1 MNITLI
7 GNKIVQDTK
16 FLAFEK
22 NNGVDVINVTVDT
35 DESWTYKLD
44 VKYPDKCCSC
54 EQLYNIIDLTRNGNV
69 CTVVLTKDM
78 LPFAGKYIMQLRAI
92 NSDKVQHSD
101 AFDAWVKYS
110 IEPGS
115 TYNPVPS
122 EFYQIEQNIT
132 EINNHPPYPDSS
144 GFWMI
149 WNSQTNKYELSDI
162 PVPTVTASDIG
173 AIPVPTTAEVGQT
186 VVVKAVDENGKP
198 TEWEPA
204 TLPEQAQA
212 DWMQS
217 DDSYANYVKN
227 RTHYSRMQFI
237 ARARHYSGSQYQT
250 FSGIPTLTNIDP
262 ICIEIN
268 GTLHTDLFGD
278 TLMGDSDSSVWE
290 NGGGMGFYI
299 QRNVNTYLIYI
310 DTNRYGP
317 IEDATIN
324 LYSQVVEKVLPSYY
338 LPVATYN
345 TLGGVKAAKNN
356 DMSDYIECV
365 IDTNGILYSKSYN
378 AAKVYSELSIT
389 NLTATTSYFGDHG
402 LFIDSIAEE
411 FQSYGLTL
419 PVHSWYI
426 GLNSSTYSQKYILES
441 ADGMTMLIQVKN
453 SAITSA
459 SVLVEPSS
467 GGSLIV
473 TMVDATHASHTSAE
487 IYEAF
492 QSGKTVQFDA
502 VELVLQLSG
511 SSADIAIFNGSV
523 AIDGEVVNLLLTV
536 NNAAEINMLQYKL
549 YPATA
554 DTVILNSSTEGSN
567 KRFEITVDDSG
578 TISATEVVS

>member
-1 MNITLI
+1 MNIALT
-7 GNKIVQDTK
+7 GTKITQDTK

-22 NNGVDVINVTVDT
+22 NNSVDVINVIVDT

-44 VKYPDKCCSC
+44 VRYPDKCCTS
-54 EQLYNIIDLTRNGNV
+54 EPLYNIINLTRNGNL
-69 CTVVLTKDM
+69 CTAIFTSDM
-78 LPFAGKYIMQLRAI
+78 LPFAGKYTMQLRGI
-92 NSDKVQHSD
+92 NGDKVSHSD
-101 AFDAWVKYS
+101 VFDTWVKYS

-132 EINNHPPYPDSS
+132 EINNHPPYPDIS

-162 PVPTVTASDIG
+162 PAVTASDIG

-186 VVVKAVDENGKP
+186 IVVKAVDDTGKP

-250 FSGIPTLTNIDP
+250 FPDIPTLTNIEP

-268 GTLHTDLFGD
+268 GTLHTDLFGN

-299 QRNVNTYLIYI
+299 KHNGNDYLIYI

-317 IEDATIN
+317 IKDATIN

-338 LPVATYN
+338 LPVATFN
-345 TLGGVKAAKNN
+345 TLGGVKAAKKN

-389 NLTATTSYFGDHG
+389 NLTATSSYNGEHG

-426 GLNSSTYSQKYILES
+426 GFNFSTYSQKYILES
-441 ADGMTMLIQVKN
+441 ADGITMLIQVKN

-459 SVLVEPSS
+459 SILVEPSS
-467 GGSLIV
+467 GGSFIV
-473 TMVDATHASHTSAE
+473 TSVDNTHASHTPTE
-487 IYEAF
+487 INEAF

-502 VELVLQLSG
+502 DGIVLQLSAL
-511 SSADIAIFNGSV
+511 SDDVAIFNGSV
-523 AIDGEVVNLLLTV
+523 AINGEVRNVSVIV
-536 NNAAEINMLQYKL
+536 NNAAEINMSQYKL

-554 DTVILNSSTEGSN
+554 DTVILPSSTEGSN

-578 TISATEVVS
+578 TISATEVV

>member
-1 MNITLI
+1 MFPDLEFIKTCLNGLRSRI
-7 GNKIVQDTK
+7 
-16 FLAFEK
+16 EK
-22 NNGVDVINVTVDT
+22 VEKSI
-35 DESWTYKLD
+35 SQAL
-44 VKYPDKCCSC
+44 VK
-54 EQLYNIIDLTRNGNV
+54 
-69 CTVVLTKDM
+69 
-78 LPFAGKYIMQLRAI
+78 AGEAI
-92 NSDKVQHSD
+92 
-101 AFDAWVKYS
+101 
-110 IEPGS
+110 P
-115 TYNPVPS
+115 
-122 EFYQIEQNIT
+122 
-132 EINNHPPYPDSS
+132 
-144 GFWMI
+144 
-149 WNSQTNKYELSDI
+149 I
-162 PVPTVTASDIG
+162 PKTAS
-173 AIPVPTTAEVGQT
+173 VGQT
-186 VVVKAVDENGKP
+186 VVVKTIDENGKP

-278 TLMGDSDSSVWE
+278 TLMGDSDPSVWE

-299 QRNVNTYLIYI
+299 QRNGNTYSIYI

-338 LPVATYN
+338 LPVATFN

-389 NLTATTSYFGDHG
+389 NLTATTSYLGDHG

-441 ADGMTMLIQVKN
+441 ADGMTMLMQVKN

-473 TMVDATHASHTSAE
+473 TMVDATHASHTSTE
-487 IYEAF
+487 INEAF
-492 QSGKTVQFDA
+492 QSGKTVQ
-502 VELVLQLSG
+502 LYSGGIVLQLSAG
-511 SSADIAIFNGSV
+511 SDDVAIFSCTF
-523 AIDGEVVNLLLTV
+523 ADSGEVVNYSVAV
-536 NNAAEINMLQYKL
+536 NNTAEIDVSQSKL
-549 YPATA
+549 YPATGDA
-554 DTVILNSSTEGSN
+554 VILPSSTEGSN
-567 KRFEITVDDSG
+567 KRFKLTVDDSG
-578 TISATEVVS
+578 TITATETT

>member
-1 MNITLI
+1 MNITLT
-7 GNKIVQDTK
+7 GKKITQDERI
-16 FLAFEK
+16 LAFK
-22 NNGVDVINVTVDT
+22 KDNLTAQMTFTVDT
-35 DESWTYKLD
+35 DDSWVYKLD
-44 VKYPDKCCSC
+44 VRLPEKCCTG
-54 EQLYNIIDLTRNGNV
+54 EELFNIIDLPMDANRT
-69 CTVVLTKDM
+69 CTIDVTAAMVPLT
-78 LPFAGKYIMQLRAI
+78 GKYTMQLRGI
-92 NSDKVQHSD
+92 SGEQVYHSD
-101 AFDAWVKYS
+101 TFEVWVKYS
-110 IEPGS
+110 IDPGVA
-115 TYNPVPS
+115 YDPVPS

-132 EINNHPPYPDSS
+132 EINNHPPYPDIS

-162 PVPTVTASDIG
+162 PAVTASDIG
-173 AIPVPTTAEVGQT
+173 AIPVPATAEVGQT
-186 VVVKAVDENGKP
+186 VVVKAVDETGKP

-204 TLPEQAQA
+204 TLPEQVQA

-217 DDSYANYVKN
+217 DESNANYVKN

-237 ARARHYSGSQYQT
+237 ARARHYSESQYQT
-250 FSGIPTLTNIDP
+250 FPGIPTLTNIDP

-299 QRNVNTYLIYI
+299 QRNINNYLIYI

-338 LPVATYN
+338 LPVATFN

-389 NLTATTSYFGDHG
+389 NLTATSSYDGEHG

-467 GGSLIV
+467 GGLLIV
-473 TMVDATHASHTSAE
+473 TAVDATHASHTSTE
-487 IYEAF
+487 INEAF
-492 QSGKTVQFDA
+492 QSGKTVQLDA
-502 VELVLQLSG
+502 NGIVLRLAG
-511 SSADIAIFNGSV
+511 IDDVAIFNCTLDNGVHVLNYS
-523 AIDGEVVNLLLTV
+523 AIV
-536 NNAAEINMLQYKL
+536 NNTAEIDVSVSEL

-554 DTVILNSSTEGSN
+554 NTVILNSSTEGSN

-578 TISATEVVS
+578 TISAIEVVS

>member
-92 NSDKVQHSD
+92 SSDKVQHSD
-101 AFDAWVKYS
+101 TFDAWVKYS

-132 EINNHPPYPDSS
+132 EINNHPPYPDIS

-149 WNSQTNKYELSDI
+149 WNSQTNKYELSGI
-162 PVPTVTASDIG
+162 PAVTASDIG

-186 VVVKAVDENGKP
+186 VVVKTIDETGKP
-198 TEWEPA
+198 TEWEPV

-237 ARARHYSGSQYQT
+237 ARARYYNKSQYQT

-278 TLMGDSDSSVWE
+278 TLMGDPDSSVWE

-299 QRNVNTYLIYI
+299 QRNINDYLIYI

-317 IEDATIN
+317 IKDATIN

-338 LPVATYN
+338 LPVATFN
-345 TLGGVKAAKNN
+345 TLGGVKAAKAN

-365 IDTNGILYSKSYN
+365 IDTNGRLYSKSYN

-389 NLTATTSYFGDHG
+389 NLIATSSYDGEHG
-402 LFIDSIAEE
+402 LFINSIAEE

-426 GLNSSTYSQKYILES
+426 GFNFSTYSQKYILES
-441 ADGMTMLIQVKN
+441 ADGMTILIQVKN
-453 SAITSA
+453 SAITSV
-459 SVLVEPSS
+459 SILVEPSS

-473 TMVDATHASHTSAE
+473 TAVDNTHASHTSAE

-502 VELVLQLSG
+502 GGIVLQLSAL
-511 SSADIAIFNGSV
+511 SDDVAIFNCTFVNG
-523 AIDGEVVNLLLTV
+523 GEVVNYSVTV
-536 NNAAEINMLQYKL
+536 NNTAEIDVSVSKL

-554 DTVILNSSTEGSN
+554 DTVILQSSTEGSN

>member
-22 NNGVDVINVTVDT
+22 NNGVDVINITVDT
-35 DESWTYKLD
+35 DEEWTYKLD
-44 VKYPDKCCSC
+44 VKYPDKCCRC

-78 LPFAGKYIMQLRAI
+78 LPFNGKYIMQLRAI
-92 NSDKVQHSD
+92 NSDKVYHSD
-101 AFDAWVKYS
+101 TFDAWVKYS

-132 EINNHPPYPDSS
+132 EINNHPPYPDIS

-162 PVPTVTASDIG
+162 PAVTASDIG

-204 TLPEQAQA
+204 TLPEQVQA

-237 ARARHYSGSQYQT
+237 ARARKDNVSQYQT
-250 FSGIPTLTNIDP
+250 FLDIPNLQDLSP

-299 QRNVNTYLIYI
+299 QRKQNDYLIYI

-338 LPVATYN
+338 LPVPTRN
-345 TLGGVKAAKNN
+345 TLGGVKAEKVN
-356 DMSDYIECV
+356 DMSDYVECV
-365 IDTNGILYSKSYN
+365 INPKGALYSKSYN

-389 NLTATTSYFGDHG
+389 NLTATSSYTGEHG

-426 GLNSSTYSQKYILES
+426 GWDYTEYSQKYILES
-441 ADGMTMLIQVKN
+441 ADGTTMLVKVKN

-473 TMVDATHASHTSAE
+473 TMVDDHTHASHTSAE

-492 QSGKTVQFDA
+492 QSGKIVQFDMI
-502 VELVLQLSG
+502 EIVLQLVSTN
-511 SSADIAIFNGSV
+511 DNIAIFSGTVGNG
-523 AIDGEVVNLLLTV
+523 GEVRNFLVTV
-536 NNAAEINMLQYKL
+536 NNTAEIDVSVSKL

-554 DTVILNSSTEGSN
+554 DTVILPSSTAGSS